1 MNRSEPAVRK
11 RGPVRLKLVLAKAR
25 LSPGLKAKAK

>member
-11 RGPVRLKLVLAKAR
+11 RAVRLKLVLAKAR